1 MNVSLDDKSDGQQDE
16 TVVKIELHENDE
28 RIKEV
33 LSSDK
38 VTLPPYQRNLSNYLM
53 YHYIKDL
60 KNKES
65 ENKGFHENDER
76 MKEFLETEAV
86 NNDMSF
92 SSDEVPLPTYL
103 RNLSNYIK
111 VWNN

>member
-1 MNVSLDDKSDGQQDE
+1 M
-16 TVVKIELHENDE
+16 KIELNENDE
-28 RIKEV
+28 RIKEF

-38 VTLPPYQRNLSNYLM
+38 VPLPPYQRNLSNYLM

-60 KNKES
+60 KNNER
-65 ENKGFHENDER
+65 ENKGIENKESDLKKSEKRIQQDENVVNLKLHENYER
-76 MKEFLETEAV
+76 TKEFLETET
-86 NNDMSF
+86 
-92 SSDEVPLPTYL
+92 VPLPTYL